1 MNFTLVRPR
10 TLQAKRA
17 RRAAI
22 VREVLA
28 RKNSSAVAV
37 VRRDVP
43 VHLEEVGGRGLQ
55 GGGDERRR

>member
-28 RKNSSAVAV
+28 RKNSSAVARQFGV
-37 VRRDVP
+37 TFQYISKVMRIEGYRREWVK
-43 VHLEEVGGRGLQ
+43 Q
-55 GGGDERRR
+55 